1 MTSFKL
7 TERAMLADI
16 NIGAF
21 NPKKVDKDISQEV
34 VDTKGAASDAGTYVK
49 NIIGPHYLKTLT
61 YISGQARLAHYNLT
75 FPGFGMKGPR
85 ILATVGFDK
94 HIEEMGKYRDQY
106 EAAVK
111 ELEAVLPTIRSARI
125 NELGSMWKEHEF
137 PGVGEIIS
145 SFYFDI
151 KYYPMPE
158 ASNWILDL
166 DSDNMDALRADIEE
180 EVRDTLGSASK
191 AAFIRALEAIEDMR
205 DRLTAYEK
213 PTNHKSGSFKSNFR
227 KSLVSNM
234 NELAETL
241 PFLNIA
247 KDPELDALS
256 EKIKEDLCSMGAD
269 ELKESKWE
277 RDAIAQK
284 ADDMAKYINSL
295 LAA

>member
-21 NPKKVDKDISQEV
+21 NPKKVDKDVTQEV
-34 VDTKGAASDAGTYVK
+34 VTDKGASNDAGTYVK
-49 NIIGPHYLKTLT
+49 NIIGPHHLKDLT
-61 YISGQARLAHYNLT
+61 YISGQARMAHYNLT
-75 FPGFGMKGPR
+75 FPGFAHKGPR

-94 HIEEMGKYRDQY
+94 HIEEMGKYKDQY
-106 EAAVK
+106 EAAV
-111 ELEAVLPTIRSARI
+111 EALGNVLPTIRSARI

-137 PGVGEIIS
+137 PGTQEILNA
-145 SFYFDI
+145 FYFDI

-166 DSDNMDALRADIEE
+166 DSDNMDALRSDIEE

-191 AAFIRALEAIEDMR
+191 AAFIRALDAIEDMR
-205 DRLTAYEK
+205 DRLLAYEK
-213 PTNHKSGSFKSNFR
+213 PDDHKRGTFKGNFR
-227 KSLVSNM
+227 KSLITNM
-234 NELAETL
+234 NELANTL

-247 KDPELDALS
+247 KDPELDSLS